1 MKRRILIFFIL
12 LSSFVFLFS
21 QSYRGKGKVR
31 GFVYS
36 EDGKP
41 IEGVRVKLFSIR
53 ADSGFEVFTDKN
65 GEWKALWIRG
75 GKWNID
81 FEKIGYEPKKISV
94 ELKEA
99 DKNPD
104 IEIKLKKIEGLIL
117 TEELKKGLEDGNK
130 LFNEGKYNEAIAVFN
145 DLVKKNPEAYI
156 IYLNI
161 GNCYFKMEDYIKA
174 EESYRKVLEKDP
186 KNVNAIIGIGNSL
199 LNRGEK
205 EEALNWYRK
214 IEFEK
219 IQDEI
224 VLYNLGNSFYENSQF
239 EEAEKFY
246 KKAVELKR
254 DFLDAIYQL
263 GLTYTSLTKYQE
275 AIQTFEEYLKYDSE
289 SERANQVKSFIE
301 YLKKGQSKKD

>member
-1 MKRRILIFFIL
+1 MKRIIYISIFFFIS
-12 LSSFVFLFS
+12 LSLLFS

-41 IEGVRVKLFSIR
+41 IEGVKVKLFCLR
-53 ADSGFEVFTDKN
+53 ADSGFDVFTDKN

-75 GKWNID
+75 GTWNID

-94 ELKEA
+94 ELKEGG
-99 DKNPD
+99 KNSD

-117 TEELKKGLEDGNK
+117 TEELKKGLEDGNN
-130 LFNEGKYNEAIAVFN
+130 LFSEGKYKEAISVFN
-145 DLVKKNPEAYI
+145 DLLQKFPDAYI
-156 IYLNI
+156 IHLNV
-161 GNCYFKMEDYIKA
+161 GNCYFKMEDYVKA

-186 KNVNAIIGIGNSL
+186 ENVNAIIGVGNCL
-199 LNRGEK
+199 LNRGK
-205 EEALNWYRK
+205 KDEALNWYRK

-239 EEAEKFY
+239 EEAVKYY
-246 KKAVELKR
+246 KKAIELKK

-263 GLTYTSLTKYQE
+263 GLTYTSLTKHQE
-275 AIQTFEEYLKYDSE
+275 AIQTFEEYLKYDAE